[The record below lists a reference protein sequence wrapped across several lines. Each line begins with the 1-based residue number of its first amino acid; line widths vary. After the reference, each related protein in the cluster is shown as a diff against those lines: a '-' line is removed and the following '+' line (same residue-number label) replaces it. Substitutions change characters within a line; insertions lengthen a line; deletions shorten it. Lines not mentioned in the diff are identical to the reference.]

1 MKNRSRSLD
10 TGPPRRGKNVDAVAA
25 ANHHGTQSRRQPS
38 SARDNLQ
45 LGFLRQV
52 ASDPLGLVRVE
63 LALSAE
69 AWRWLRETLSER
81 TPA

>member
-1 MKNRSRSLD
+1 MRTRLLD
-10 TGPPRRGKNVDAVAA
+10 TGPPFSADWRGAARHRALLLNHRPSNRRPN
-25 ANHHGTQSRRQPS
+25 QP
-38 SARDNLQ
+38 DNPQ
-45 LGFLRQV
+45 LVLNRQV